1 MNVVCDWNGQ
11 ATAAVVV
18 LLATLTP
25 GAAAA
30 EVVTLQELEELA
42 LQNQERWEAVEASLA
57 RSGAETDA
65 ARAERMPTFW
75 MNVGAAAAPGS
86 YIEQVRNTDGNEI
99 TVRASPS
106 VREAGSFQPRIQYDT
121 TIQMH
126 APLYDGRARAAI
138 KAAEAYQSA
147 AQASSRASR
156 ENVLIAVR
164 ASYLDWVANHV
175 VHGLAATS
183 AEEAKAQRE
192 RTAARVAEGDR
203 PASELDAARYAELQA
218 ELDAADARANANAA
232 KRALEATVGS
242 ELSSAAEPD
251 TRLLEVDAS
260 ETGSDGGW
268 EVEALERQGEAARQE
283 ANMHRKSRMPM
294 LAAIGQTG
302 FAGVNERVFPMYRVG
317 LSLAV
322 PLWDG
327 GQALAMGRVAD
338 AQAAEIAARARDA
351 RVAKD
356 DERKQAL
363 IDRRNADEQLAI
375 ANGMV
380 ALSEKRVEEARTS
393 YEMGATEI
401 ESVTDV
407 RAALRD
413 AQSRRVQIQVA
424 RADAILRLEGDSK
437 SNHVLDP

>member
-1 MNVVCDWNGQ
+1 MNVVCDWKGQ

-25 GAAAA
+25 GVAAA
-30 EVVTLQELEELA
+30 EVVTLQELEAIA
-42 LQNQERWEAVEASLA
+42 LQNQERWEAVEASVA

-65 ARAERMPTFW
+65 ARAGRMPTFW
-75 MNVGAAAAPGS
+75 MNVNAAAAPGS
-86 YIEQVRNTDGNEI
+86 YIAEVPDTAGNQV

-106 VREAGSFQPRIQYDT
+106 VSEAGAFRPRIQYDT
-121 TIQMH
+121 AIQMH

-147 AQASSRASR
+147 TQASSRASR
-156 ENVLIAVR
+156 ENVLIMVR
-164 ASYLDWVANHV
+164 ASYLDWVANHL

-183 AEEAKAQRE
+183 AEEAKSQRE
-192 RTAARVAEGDR
+192 RTAGRVAEGDR
-203 PASELDAARYAELQA
+203 PPSELDAARYEELQA
-218 ELDAADARANANAA
+218 ELDAADALAKANAA
-232 KRALEATVGS
+232 KHALEATVGT
-242 ELSSAAEPD
+242 ELSFEAEPD
-251 TRLLEVDAS
+251 TRILEVDAS

-268 EVEALERQGEAARQE
+268 EIEALERQGEAARQE

-302 FAGVNERVFPMYRVG
+302 FAGVNERVFPAYRVG
-317 LSLAV
+317 LSLTV

-327 GQALAMGRVAD
+327 GSALAMGRVAD
-338 AQAAEIAARARDA
+338 AQAAEIAARARDT
-351 RVAKD
+351 RVAND

-380 ALSEKRVEEARTS
+380 AISERRVEEARTS
-393 YEMGATEI
+393 YEMGATDL
-401 ESVTDV
+401 ESVTDL
-407 RAALRD
+407 RAALRA

-424 RADAILRLEGDSK
+424 RADAVLRLDDHSEA
-437 SNHVLDP
+437 NHVLDP